1 MGRLVAGAAHDFN
14 NILSVI
20 LTCADELLSA
30 ATDDDQREWLTE
42 IRAAALRG
50 GDLNRKLI
58 DITRE
63 ASAGGQAPQPTDVG
77 ATIRSATSLLERT
90 LGRRIELELDLDDAL
105 PPAFC
110 SSDDLVA
117 SLLNV
122 TGNAR
127 DAMPAGGTVVLRA
140 SSATLDA
147 DDPILGPGWYVRIDV
162 HDNGVGMTPR
172 VLRRAPDPFF
182 TTKAERGTGLGLPTV
197 YGTARA
203 AGGDA
208 RITSAP
214 GAGTTVTILLPA
226 VGRDGQL
233 LALVGA

>member
-1 MGRLVAGAAHDFN
+1 MVAGTAHDFN

-20 LTCADELLSA
+20 LTCASELA
-30 ATDDDQREWLTE
+30 AQANEEQLEWIRE

-50 GDLNRKLI
+50 GGLNRKLI
-58 DITRE
+58 DLTRE
-63 ASAGGQAPQPTDVG
+63 ASAGGQPPRPTDIG
-77 ATIRSATSLLERT
+77 AAIGSASSLLERT
-90 LGRRIELELDLDDAL
+90 LGRRIDLEIEVDEAL
-105 PPAFC
+105 PPALC
-110 SSDDLVA
+110 SGDDLVA

-127 DAMPAGGTVVLRA
+127 DAMPAGGTVVVRA
-140 SSATLDA
+140 TQATLDA

-182 TTKAERGTGLGLPTV
+182 TTKAERGTGLGLATV

-226 VGRDGQL
+226 VGPDGQL
-233 LALVGA
+233 LALTGV